1 MAETPINHADY
12 VNSIVKAKGGDS
24 FQTGSPVP
32 RSWRRCINDFRLD
45 PAAPQEILVVDHA
58 DLRAR
63 LENQASLLS
72 IAQLEMNN
80 LHHQLAGSG
89 FGIILTDADGVVLN
103 VVGDPDFTDT
113 ASSTGILA
121 GGVWTE
127 ERQGTNG
134 MGTCLVERRPLI
146 VHQDEHFLT
155 RNTVLTCSA
164 APIFD
169 HTGDLIAVLD
179 ASSYSHLAQQHTLV
193 LVNMAAQ
200 TIESR
205 VFLCRF
211 KDQYVLRFHSRPE
224 FIGTLGEGEL
234 AFSPEGNLI
243 AANHSALFQLGCS
256 NHLDIV
262 GRPLN
267 EIFNVSLDAIVERSS
282 RGWVTPIPLNEAKHG
297 NRFFAVLQQP
307 ERAHLQSSTRAR
319 FKRRE
324 PGYSDVNELSLDEIQ
339 LGDPKMLDN
348 VRRAQRVLER
358 GIPLLIYGETGT
370 GKEVFARAVHN
381 SCKSSDNQPFVA
393 VNCASIPET
402 LIESELFGYKS
413 GAFTGASREGRRGK
427 ILQANGGT
435 LFLDEIGDMPLQL
448 QARLLRVLEEREVLP
463 LGSEIPIKVDIKLI
477 SATHRPLPELIKKK
491 EFREDLYYRL
501 QGHAVLLPP
510 LRERQDKRNL
520 IRHIIARESGN
531 HHSTHA
537 DIEEEA
543 LAALEAY
550 QWPGN
555 IRQLKNILRTAIALR
570 EGLTITL
577 RDIPD
582 EIVEQS
588 AQKREQPNPE
598 FDDELLSSSFNSLQ
612 SAERAAL
619 VQELENNR
627 WNITNLARL
636 LGVSRNTLYRKM
648 KRLDIIDPEKQRQG
662 SYLIKGTAR

>member
-1 MAETPINHADY
+1 MAETAINHADY
-12 VNSIVKAKGGDS
+12 VNSIVKASGTDPFHNS
-24 FQTGSPVP
+24 DSPVA

-45 PAAPQEILVVDHA
+45 PAASQEILVVDPS
-58 DLRAR
+58 DLTAR
-63 LENQASLLS
+63 LEKQTGLLS
-72 IAQLEMNN
+72 IAQLEMTN
-80 LHHQLAGSG
+80 LHNQLAGSG

-127 ERQGTNG
+127 KRQGTNG
-134 MGTCLVERRPLI
+134 MGTCLIERRPLI

-211 KDQYVLRFHSRPE
+211 KDHYVLRFHSRPE

-234 AFSPEGNLI
+234 AFAPDGNLL
-243 AANHSALFQLGCS
+243 AANRSALFQLGYT
-256 NHLDIV
+256 NYLEVV
-262 GRPLN
+262 GKYIN
-267 EIFNVSLDAIVERSS
+267 EIFNVSLDAIVERST

-307 ERAHLQSSTRAR
+307 EHAYRPSVAPEMCTPAKRAR
-319 FKRRE
+319 ASNSIKE
-324 PGYSDVNELSLDEIQ
+324 MPLNKLQ
-339 LGDPKMLDN
+339 TGDARMARN
-348 VRRAQRVLER
+348 VRSASRVL
-358 GIPLLIYGETGT
+358 GSDIPILIYGETGT
-370 GKEVFARAVHN
+370 GKEIFARAVHN
-381 SCKSSDNQPFVA
+381 SCEKGDMRPFIA
-393 VNCASIPET
+393 INCASIPES
-402 LIESELFGYKS
+402 LIESELFGYKP

-427 ILQANGGT
+427 IVEANGGT

-463 LGSEIPIKVDIKLI
+463 LGSETPVKVDIKLI
-477 SATHRPLPELIKKK
+477 SATHRSLPEMIEKG

-501 QGHAVLLPP
+501 QGLAVSLPP
-510 LRERQDKRNL
+510 LRERQDKRAL
-520 IRHIIARESGN
+520 IRHIVASESGDN
-531 HHSTHA
+531 SA
-537 DIEEEA
+537 DVGIEEGA

-550 QWPGN
+550 AWPGN
-555 IRQLKNILRTAIALR
+555 IRQLRNVLRTAMALREGSAIALR
-570 EGLTITL
+570 DLPE
-577 RDIPD
+577 
-582 EIVEQS
+582 EIVKSS
-588 AQKREQPNPE
+588 AKNVARI
-598 FDDELLSSSFNSLQ
+598 DDSEDLDTVECPLNSLQ
-612 SAERAAL
+612 SAERVAL
-619 VQELENNR
+619 IQGLERNR
-627 WNITNLARL
+627 WNITNLARQ
-636 LGVSRNTLYRKM
+636 LGLSRNTLYRKM
-648 KRLDIIDPEKQRQG
+648 KRLDIRDPEK
-662 SYLIKGTAR
+662 

>member
-1 MAETPINHADY
+1 MAETTINHADY
-12 VNSIVKAKGGDS
+12 VNSIVKAGGSAPLHNID
-24 FQTGSPVP
+24 SPVT

-45 PAAPQEILVVDHA
+45 PAASQEILVVDQS
-58 DLRAR
+58 DLTSR
-63 LENQASLLS
+63 LEKQVGLLS

-113 ASSTGILA
+113 ASSAGILA
-121 GGVWTE
+121 GGVWAE

-134 MGTCLVERRPLI
+134 MGTCLIERRPLI
-146 VHQDEHFLT
+146 IHQDEHFLT

-224 FIGTLGEGEL
+224 FIGTLGEGEM

-243 AANHSALFQLGCS
+243 AVNHSALFQLGCTS
-256 NHLDIV
+256 HSEIV
-262 GRPLN
+262 GKPIH

-307 ERAHLQSSTRAR
+307 EHTFRPSLSTGMRNST
-319 FKRRE
+319 KRTQTGCHKE
-324 PGYSDVNELSLDEIQ
+324 ISLAKLQ
-339 LGDPKMLDN
+339 LGDTRMARN
-348 VRRAQRVLER
+348 VRSASRVLGSE
-358 GIPLLIYGETGT
+358 IPILIYGETGT
-370 GKEVFARAVHN
+370 GKEIFARAIHN
-381 SCKSSDNQPFVA
+381 ERENKDGRPFIA
-393 VNCASIPET
+393 INCASIPES
-402 LIESELFGYKS
+402 LIESELFGYKP

-427 ILQANGGT
+427 ILEANGGT

-463 LGSEIPIKVDIKLI
+463 LGSETAVKVNINLI
-477 SATHRPLPELIKKK
+477 SATHRSLPELIEKG

-501 QGHAVLLPP
+501 QGLPIHLPP
-510 LRERQDKRNL
+510 LRERQDKRAL
-520 IRHIIARESGN
+520 IRYMLTSESGDQC
-531 HHSTHA
+531 TA
-537 DIEEEA
+537 VGIDEDA

-550 QWPGN
+550 GWPGN
-555 IRQLKNILRTAIALR
+555 IRQLRNVLRTAMALR
-570 EGLTITL
+570 DGPTITL
-577 RDIPD
+577 RDLPE
-582 EIVEQS
+582 EIV
-588 AQKREQPNPE
+588 KRDTKSIAPIQ
-598 FDDELLSSSFNSLQ
+598 DDENLDTRESSLNSLQ
-612 SAERAAL
+612 SAERLAL
-619 VQELENNR
+619 IQGLERNR
-627 WNITNLARL
+627 WNITNLSRQ
-636 LGVSRNTLYRKM
+636 LGLSRNTLYRKM
-648 KRLDIIDPEKQRQG
+648 KRLDIQDPEK
-662 SYLIKGTAR
+662 